1 MPTAPRLTHRQIE
14 LFRAVMRTGQLTRAA
29 ELLHSSQPTLSR
41 ELARLEQVLGFVL
54 FERLKGRLRPTVRAL
69 ALLQEVEASFVGLER
84 IAATALALRGHALGR
99 LELAAL
105 PALTQVLLP
114 EALARLA
121 RDEPEAAVTITPL
134 ESPALESGLSDQR
147 HDLGLSEQR
156 EAPVACALRPLLV
169 ADEVAVLP
177 AGHPLAQRPVLAPQD
192 FADQPFVSLA
202 PADAYRLQIDAMFAA
217 HGIARQ
223 LRLETPSA
231 ASVCALVR
239 QGLGLAIVNPLTAL
253 AWAQAG
259 AGDGRP
265 ASMAATAVGGEPPG
279 NGRGLVLRP
288 LAVSIPFHVALL
300 RPQWRS
306 RHPMRDALETALV
319 AAAED
324 LAGQLRAAGVDS
336 RVPAPEAPVQLD

>member
-41 ELARLEQVLGFVL
+41 ELARLEQVLGFAL

-156 EAPVACALRPLLV
+156 EAPVACQLRPLLV

-177 AGHPLAQRPVLAPQD
+177 PGHALAARPVLAPED
-192 FADQPFVSLA
+192 LAGQPFISLA
-202 PADAYRLQIDAMFAA
+202 PADAYRQQIDAMFTAR
-217 HGIARQ
+217 GIARH
-223 LRLETPSA
+223 LRLESPSA

-253 AWAQAG
+253 AWTQAAAEE
-259 AGDGRP
+259 AG
-265 ASMAATAVGGEPPG
+265 GG
-279 NGRGLVLRP
+279 GLVLRP
-288 LAVSIPFHVALL
+288 LTVSIPFHVAVL

-306 RHPMRDALETALV
+306 RHPLRDALEAALVEAAEALV
-319 AAAED
+319 AR
-324 LAGQLRAAGVDS
+324 LRLAGVDS
-336 RVPAPEAPVQLD
+336 RVPPPDAPPAVDGAAAGRR